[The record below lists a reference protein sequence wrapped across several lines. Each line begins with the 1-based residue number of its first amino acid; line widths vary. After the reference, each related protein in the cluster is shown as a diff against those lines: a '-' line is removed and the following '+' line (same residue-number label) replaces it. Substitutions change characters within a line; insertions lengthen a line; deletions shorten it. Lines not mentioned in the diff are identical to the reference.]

1 MPSLTAIAYTSVASR
16 PLSARDLDSILVDAR
31 SFNQKVGVTGA
42 LLHAEGV
49 FFQYFEGPAAGV
61 TEVYNKIK
69 LSDKHK
75 DIRELVHESIDVRK
89 FPAWHMAFAEAPSTA
104 LEELTNEYW
113 EIALPELRQQAPS
126 PGLKL
131 LLEFWNSATH
141 RSSDNP
147 RT

>member
-1 MPSLTAIAYTSVASR
+1 MQFLTAIAYTSVASR
-16 PLSARDLDSILVDAR
+16 PLSAQDLDSILVDAR
-31 SFNQKVGVTGA
+31 SFNQRVGVTGA
-42 LLHAEGV
+42 LLHAGGM

-69 LSDKHK
+69 RSDKHK
-75 DIRELVHESIDVRK
+75 DIRELVHESVDVRQ
-89 FPAWHMAFAEAPSTA
+89 FAAWHMAFAEAPSTV

-113 EIALPELRQQAPS
+113 EMTLPELSRQAPS

-141 RSSDNP
+141 PVGS
-147 RT
+147 

>member
-1 MPSLTAIAYTSVASR
+1 MPFLTAIAYTSVASR

-31 SFNQKVGVTGA
+31 AFNEKVGVTGA
-42 LLHAEGV
+42 LLHAEGM

-61 TEVYNKIK
+61 TEVYQKIK

-75 DIRELVHESIDVRK
+75 DIRELVHESIDVRQ
-89 FPAWHMAFAEAPSTA
+89 FAAWHMAFAEAPSTV

-113 EIALPELRQQAPS
+113 EMTLPGLRRQAPS

-131 LLEFWNSATH
+131 LLEFWNGATH
-141 RSSDNP
+141 RS
-147 RT
+147 R